1 MNFVIDLIVVAIIA
15 VCAVVSAKRGFVK
28 VLVEVVG
35 FVAAIILTFTI
46 STPLSEATYD
56 KIIEPPIVNA
66 AVEAVGESA
75 EHEAWNAIPDFI
87 VDNAAKLGLSV
98 EDFSQKISEN
108 LSNGTETAVTTAS
121 REIVRPV
128 VTQILG
134 LIYSI
139 VIMVVLLVVVK
150 FLAKMINRVF
160 SFSIIGKANRL
171 LGGIIGIPKGIIF
184 AILFC
189 MVISLIVS
197 LNNGFLIFTAE
208 NIEKTYVF
216 KFFAEIIPL

>member
-1 MNFVIDLIVVAIIA
+1 
-15 VCAVVSAKRGFVK
+15 
-28 VLVEVVG
+28 
-35 FVAAIILTFTI
+35 
-46 STPLSEATYD
+46 
-56 KIIEPPIVNA
+56 
-66 AVEAVGESA
+66 
-75 EHEAWNAIPDFI
+75 
-87 VDNAAKLGLSV
+87 
-98 EDFSQKISEN
+98 
-108 LSNGTETAVTTAS
+108 
-121 REIVRPV
+121 
-128 VTQILG
+128 
-134 LIYSI
+134 
-139 VIMVVLLVVVK
+139 MVVLLVVVK